1 MNDASFQSSST
12 RDKNIALLVYGLY
25 AVGLLTGGLITLAGL
40 VVAYIKRPDVAGTP
54 VADHLTWLIRTFWLA
69 LLLYIIGG
77 LLIWIGIGFVVLTA
91 VSVWYLY
98 RLIKGFIYLND
109 GKPLDAQAWF

>member
-1 MNDASFQSSST
+1 MNDASFSPAPERYRNT
-12 RDKNIALLVYGLY
+12 TWLVYGLY
-25 AVGLLTGGLITLAGL
+25 AAGLFTGGLITLAGL
-40 VVAYIKRPDVAGTP
+40 IVAYIKRPDVAGMP
-54 VADHLTWLIRTFWLA
+54 FAAHLTWLIRTFWLS
-69 LLLYIIGG
+69 LLGYVVGG
-77 LLIWIGIGFVVLTA
+77 LLAWAGIGYVILAA